1 MKNRIILFIMLFF
14 TGFLA
19 CEKNITIISP
29 NLPAKLV
36 VDAQIESASTPIV
49 VLSTSLNYFSSIDT
63 ADLNKSFVRTAKVTL
78 TDGTKTSTL
87 KQFEQVLPGG
97 FKYVYY
103 TNDPTNP
110 AGVIIGAFGKSYTLT
125 VEFNGQ
131 TYKSTTT
138 IPLLTKKIDSIFF
151 KIVPNR
157 PVSDSFRIISAKI
170 TDPLGLGNYI
180 RYFTKVNS
188 QQFLPGFNS
197 VFDDNVIDGKTYT
210 VDIPR
215 GTDKNF
221 PVERDNYGFYKKGD
235 TVLIKYSNI
244 DKATY
249 DFWTTWEYTY
259 QSVGNPF
266 SSPGVVIG
274 NVSNGAL
281 GAFCGYANSFN
292 QIIIPK

>member
-1 MKNRIILFIMLFF
+1 MKINIKLFIFF
-14 TGFLA
+14 FFIGLIA
-19 CEKNITIISP
+19 CEKNITITP
-29 NLPAKLV
+29 PDLPTKLV
-36 VDAQIESASTPIV
+36 VDAQIESGTQPIV
-49 VLSTSLNYFSSIDT
+49 VLSTSLNYFVSIDT
-63 ADLNKSFVRTAKVTL
+63 SDLNKSFVRNAKVTL
-78 TDGTKTSTL
+78 SDGSKTSTL
-87 KQFEQVLPGG
+87 KLFEQVLPGG

-103 TNDPTNP
+103 TNDPSNP
-110 AGVIIGAFGKSYTLT
+110 AGAIIGTFGKSYKLT
-125 VEFNGQ
+125 VDFNGQ
-131 TYKSTTT
+131 TYTSITTVP
-138 IPLLTKKIDSIFF
+138 ILAKKIDSSFY

-157 PVSDSFRIISAKI
+157 PVTDSFRIISAKI
-170 TDPLGLGNYI
+170 TDPPGLGNYI

-188 QQFLPGFNS
+188 QQFLPGSTS

-215 GTDKNF
+215 GVDKNF
-221 PVERDNYGFYKKGD
+221 PSERKNYGFFKKGD

-249 DFWTTWEYTY
+249 DFWRTWEYTY

-292 QIIIPK
+292 QIIISK